1 MLRPAVES
9 DRDLVFVWANDP
21 LTRAMSFSS
30 EPISATDHARW
41 FAKALAGHGRRLFV
55 AESDGA
61 PLGVLRLDFST
72 EARHS
77 AEVGINLA
85 ESARGRGFAVP
96 ALAAL
101 SREARSLGVGKLIA
115 RIKPENA
122 ASRHAFERAGYSR
135 VADGTQADDILRYE
149 LSLGPAR
156 A

>member
-85 ESARGRGFAVP
+85 ESARGRGG
-96 ALAAL
+96 
-101 SREARSLGVGKLIA
+101 RDQARL
-115 RIKPENA
+115 PE
-122 ASRHAFERAGYSR
+122 ERRRPIIHSIDHNQR
-135 VADGTQADDILRYE
+135 
-149 LSLGPAR
+149 
-156 A
+156 